1 MRRAVSTLLV
11 AAMVVLAGCGA
22 ATSPGATSAT
32 TAQQTTDGTTTGGT
46 TTASGTA
53 TASDSSGDGG
63 TVNFYVSDERNAIGA
78 FSHLNVTVSRVGF
91 QRADAT
97 GNESAWVERDVDDV
111 TVDLTELQGANATV
125 LDRFDVPN
133 GTYSRVFVYVSGV
146 NGTVDGERVNVKLPS
161 QKLHVNHEFAVG
173 NGEEVDFVF
182 DITVTEAGK
191 SGKFVLKP
199 VVSESGTEVPI
210 ERVDDRGDDSES
222 DRGDDHESDEAPLS
236 AAFVGNVTAGGNA
249 TVRVT
254 QNGSAVENATL
265 SVDGSVV
272 ARTDADGTATVPVS
286 ADAEALEV
294 AVRAGDR
301 EVELSRE
308 LAADAAEDAG
318 DGAEDAASDAP
329 LNVTLDDA
337 ISEDGEATVVVT
349 RGGEPVAN
357 AAVEVD
363 GDVVGHTGS
372 DGRFP
377 VSVPASGSLNVTVRA
392 GGDVA
397 TLERDAA

>member
-22 ATSPGATSAT
+22 ATSPGSTGAT
-32 TAQQTTDGTTTGGT
+32 TAQQTTDE
-46 TTASGTA
+46 TTASGT
-53 TASDSSGDGG
+53 TASSGTATTSDASGGTADGG

-78 FSHLNVTVSRVGF
+78 FAHLNVTISRVGF
-91 QRADAT
+91 QRANAT
-97 GNESAWVERDVDDV
+97 GNESGWVEHDVDDV
-111 TVDLTELQGANATV
+111 TVDLTKLQGANATV

-133 GTYSRVFVYVSGV
+133 GTYSRVFVYVSEV

-161 QKLHVNHEFAVG
+161 QKLHVNHEFTVG
-173 NGEEVDFVF
+173 NGEDVDFVF

-191 SGKFVLKP
+191 SGKFVVKP
-199 VVSESGTEVPI
+199 VVSQSGTNVPI
-210 ERVDDRGDDSES
+210 ERVDDRGDD
-222 DRGDDHESDEAPLS
+222 HESDETALNAS
-236 AAFVGNVTAGGNA
+236 FVGNVSAGGNA
-249 TVRVT
+249 TVRAT
-254 QNGSAVENATL
+254 QNGSAVENATV

-272 ARTDADGTATVPVS
+272 ARTDANGTATVPVS
-286 ADAEALEV
+286 ADAEELEV
-294 AVRAGDR
+294 TVRSGDR

-308 LAADAAEDAG
+308 LATDEAEDAG
-318 DGAEDAASDAP
+318 DDAEDAASDTP

-349 RGGEPVAN
+349 RDGTPVAN
-357 AAVEVD
+357 ATVEVD
-363 GDVVGHTGS
+363 GDVVGHTGT

-377 VSVPASGSLNVTVRA
+377 VSVSADGSLNVTVRA
-392 GGDVA
+392 DGDVA